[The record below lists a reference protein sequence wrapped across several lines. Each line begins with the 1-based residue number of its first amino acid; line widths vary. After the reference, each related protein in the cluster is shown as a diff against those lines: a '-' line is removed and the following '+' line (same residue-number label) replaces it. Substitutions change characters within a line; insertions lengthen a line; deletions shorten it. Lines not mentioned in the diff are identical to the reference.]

1 MKQRF
6 TDSLSI
12 RKLAR
17 AALLLFVV
25 LGTLTGCN
33 TVEPNTEEAQPIET
47 LVQVLDFDDES
58 GMLTFD
64 QVEWVTLEDTER
76 IAELDLDAD
85 TDFTNGYYIY
95 NEAEKSESLELSDS
109 VEVELVNWDDLQNSL
124 ITDQEGLST
133 RLEQYYGLYH
143 LTIDKDVINK
153 VIEQYTP

>member
-12 RKLAR
+12 RKMAW

-33 TVEPNTEEAQPIET
+33 LVETNTEEAPPIEI
-47 LVQVLDFDDES
+47 LVQVIDFDDES
-58 GMLTFD
+58 GILTFD

-95 NEAEKSESLELSDS
+95 NEEEKAESLELLDS
-109 VEVELVNWDDLQNSL
+109 VEVELVNWDDLQNPL
-124 ITDQEGLST
+124 ITDQEGLSN

-143 LTIDKDVINK
+143 ITIDKDVINK

>member
-12 RKLAR
+12 RKLAG

-76 IAELDLDAD
+76 ITELDLDAD

-95 NEAEKSESLELSDS
+95 NEAEKAESLKLSNS